1 RRTMKVKG
9 ISFFELHA
17 EKFVLGLAVL
27 LLLAVVA
34 MQFLGGGS
42 TVRVDNREVGV
53 GEVNSILK
61 QRAEALAS
69 RLRAD
74 APSGVDL
81 FDGEPPVMIDTFS
94 ESIAS
99 SISPR
104 SDLPKGQPALAS
116 TLVPS
121 DIADVAWYHEPR
133 FAGVA
138 IGEVVQTSD
147 AVTAQGWGS
156 LASLGGRFESEATS
170 FDLTW
175 LTPSVRIDLASL
187 RNELLRNAPRANPPR
202 LPIPGVWHND
212 ALMIVDVVFERQE
225 QLDGGWGPVEA
236 VAAFPTQDSYRP
248 YVATA
253 DASLRDD
260 AFEELARAARQ
271 LEILQPDF
279 VEVVNGSFVAPIDAP
294 TASAAD
300 PQAAAAGEEVSR
312 LRRELQ
318 RYRQDEARTKA
329 RLDELGGPVR
339 DDEEKPAGRPGGRDR
354 GRDSGSAG
362 GGAAPPG
369 GGGLGS
375 GSGMQG
381 RRGAGDEAQDEATR
395 RRRVALSERLQRI
408 ASQIARTEAE
418 IARVA
423 PGLETGGS
431 TVEIPNVNEDAS
443 IVAWTHDLD
452 VRPGSVY
459 RYRARVEVYNPFF
472 ARTTQLV
479 PEQQSLAN
487 GFTISSVASEW
498 SPSVRVSPPV
508 SFFLARAVPGEGGLG
523 LGTASME
530 VFAFRDG
537 KRRSESFSVQPGDVI
552 GSPAT
557 VRRGGKVLAEVDFTT
572 GWFVVDILE
581 DPSRDDVSGGD
592 RAKGAIV
599 LVARVEDP
607 SVIEARY
614 VEVDRSSETRRRFVD
629 EVRTAADAEAG

>member
-1 RRTMKVKG
+1 MKVKG

-34 MQFLGGGS
+34 MQFIGGGS

-61 QRAEALAS
+61 QRAEALAA

-81 FDGEPPVMIDTFS
+81 FDGEPPVMIGTFTDAIS
-94 ESIAS
+94 A

-104 SDLPKGQPALAS
+104 GELPKGQPALAS
-116 TLVPS
+116 SLVPS

-133 FAGVA
+133 FSGVS

-147 AVTAQGWGS
+147 AVTTQGWGT
-156 LASLGGRFESEATS
+156 LAALGGRFESEPTT

-175 LTPSVRIDLASL
+175 LTPSVRIDLAAF
-187 RNELLRNAPRANPPR
+187 RNELIRNAPTANPPR
-202 LPIPGVWHND
+202 LPIPSIWHNE
-212 ALMIVDVVFERQE
+212 ALMLVDVVFERQ
-225 QLDGGWGPVEA
+225 QQTASGWGAIEV
-236 VAAFPTQDSYRP
+236 VGAFPTQDSYRA
-248 YVATA
+248 YLAEA

-260 AFEELARAARQ
+260 VFEELAREARQ
-271 LEILQPDF
+271 LEILQPEF
-279 VEVVNGSFVAPIDAP
+279 VETVNGSFVPPIEAPVESMADPAAA
-294 TASAAD
+294 TAS
-300 PQAAAAGEEVSR
+300 EEISR

-318 RYRQDEARTKA
+318 RFRQDEARTKA

-354 GRDSGSAG
+354 GRDDGSSG
-362 GGAAPPG
+362 GGAAPPR

-381 RRGAGDEAQDEATR
+381 RRGAGDAAQDEATR
-395 RRRVALSERLQRI
+395 RRRIALSERLQRI
-408 ASQIARTEAE
+408 ASQISRTESE
-418 IARVA
+418 IAQLA
-423 PGLETGGS
+423 PGLETTGGA
-431 TVEIPNVNEDAS
+431 VQIPDVNEDSA
-443 IVAWTHDLD
+443 IVAWTHDLN
-452 VRPGSVY
+452 VAPGAVY

-479 PEQQSLAN
+479 PEQQRLAA
-487 GFTISSVASEW
+487 GFTISSVASDW
-498 SPSVRVSPPV
+498 SPPVRVAPPV

-537 KRRSESFSVQPGDVI
+537 KRRAESFSVQPGDVI

-557 VRRGGKVLAEVDFTT
+557 VRRGGRVLAEVDFTT

-581 DPSRDDVSGGD
+581 DPSRDDVAGGD

-599 LVARVEDP
+599 LVARVDDP
-607 SVIEARY
+607 SVVEARY
-614 VEVDRSSETRRRFVD
+614 VEVDRASEMRRRFSD
-629 EVRTAADAEAG
+629 EVRAASDAESG

>member
-1 RRTMKVKG
+1 MKVKG

-17 EKFVLGLAVL
+17 EKFVLGIAVL
-27 LLLAVVA
+27 LLIAVVA

-42 TVRVDNREVGV
+42 TVRVDNRDVGV

-61 QRAEALAS
+61 QRAEALAA

-81 FDGEPPVMIDTFS
+81 FDGEPPVMIGTFTEAIS
-94 ESIAS
+94 S

-104 SDLPKGQPALAS
+104 AGLPKGQPALAS
-116 TLVPS
+116 NLVPS

-133 FAGVA
+133 FAGVT
-138 IGEVVQTSD
+138 IGDVMQTSD
-147 AVTAQGWGS
+147 AVTSPGWAA
-156 LASLGGRFESEATS
+156 LAPLGGRFESEPST

-175 LTPSVRIDLASL
+175 LTPSVRIDLSAL
-187 RNELLRNAPRANPPR
+187 RNELLRNTPKATPPR
-202 LPIPGVWHND
+202 LPIPAIWHNE
-212 ALMIVDVVFERQE
+212 ALMIVDVVFERQ
-225 QLDGGWGPVEA
+225 QQTTAGWGEIETVGS
-236 VAAFPTQDSYRP
+236 FPTQDSYRP
-248 YVATA
+248 YLADA

-260 AFEELARAARQ
+260 VFEELSREARQ
-271 LEILQPDF
+271 LEVLQPDF
-279 VEVVNGSFVAPIDAP
+279 VETVNGSFVPP
-294 TASAAD
+294 TELVVASAAD
-300 PQAAAAGEEVSR
+300 PEAAASSEEVSR

-318 RYRQDEARTKA
+318 RFRQDEARTTA

-354 GRDSGSAG
+354 GRGDDGASG
-362 GGAAPPG
+362 GGAAPPR

-381 RRGAGDEAQDEATR
+381 RRNGDEAQDEATR

-408 ASQIARTEAE
+408 AAQIARTESE
-418 IARVA
+418 IARLA
-423 PGLETGGS
+423 PG
-431 TVEIPNVNEDAS
+431 VELSGTAVRIPDVNEDAS
-443 IVAWTHDLD
+443 IVAWTHDLN
-452 VRPGSVY
+452 VAPGAVY

-479 PEQQSLAN
+479 PEQQPLAA
-487 GFTISSVASEW
+487 GFTIATSASDW
-498 SPSVRVSPPV
+498 SPPVRVAPPV
-508 SFFLARAVPGEGGLG
+508 SFFLARAVPAEGGLG

-537 KRRSESFSVQPGDVI
+537 KRRTENFSVQPGDVI

-557 VRRGGKVLAEVDFTT
+557 VRRGGRVLAEVDFST

-581 DPSRDDVSGGD
+581 DPSRDDVTGGD

-607 SVIEARY
+607 SVVEARY
-614 VEVDRSSETRRRFVD
+614 VEIDRSSEARRRFTD
-629 EVRTAADAEAG
+629 EVRAAADAESG

>member
-1 RRTMKVKG
+1 MKVKG

-34 MQFLGGGS
+34 MQFVGGGS

-61 QRAEALAS
+61 QRAEAVAA
-69 RLRAD
+69 RLRED

-81 FDGEPPVMIDTFS
+81 FDGEPPVMIGSFS
-94 ESIAS
+94 EAIAS

-104 SDLPKGQPALAS
+104 TELPKGQPALAS
-116 TLVPS
+116 ILVPS

-133 FAGVA
+133 FSGVS

-147 AVTAQGWGS
+147 AVTTQGWGA
-156 LASLGGRFESEATS
+156 LAPLGGRFESEPTT

-175 LTPSVRIDLASL
+175 LTPSVRIDLTAF
-187 RNELLRNAPRANPPR
+187 RNELLRNAPKASPPR
-202 LPIPGVWHND
+202 LPIPSIWHNET
-212 ALMIVDVVFERQE
+212 LMLVDVVFERQE
-225 QLDGGWGPVEA
+225 QTATGWGSIEV
-236 VAAFPTQDSYRP
+236 VGAFPTQDSYRS
-248 YVATA
+248 YLAAA

-260 AFEELARAARQ
+260 VFEELAREARQ

-279 VEVVNGSFVAPIDAP
+279 VETVNGSFVPPIDAP
-294 TASAAD
+294 AASQAD
-300 PQAAAAGEEVSR
+300 PSAAAAGEEISR

-318 RYRQDEARTKA
+318 RFRQDEARTKA

-354 GRDSGSAG
+354 GRDDGSSG
-362 GGAAPPG
+362 GGAAPPR

-381 RRGAGDEAQDEATR
+381 RRGAGDEAQDEATK

-408 ASQIARTEAE
+408 ASQIARTESE
-418 IARVA
+418 ISQLA
-423 PGLETGGS
+423 PGLVGADA
-431 TVEIPNVNEDAS
+431 VVQIPNVNEDPA

-452 VRPGSVY
+452 VSPGAVY

-479 PEQQSLAN
+479 PEQQQLAG

-498 SPSVRVSPPV
+498 SPPVRVAPPV

-537 KRRSESFSVQPGDVI
+537 KRRTESFSVQPGDVI
-552 GSPAT
+552 GAPAT
-557 VRRGGKVLAEVDFTT
+557 VRRGGRVLAEVDFTT

-581 DPSRDDVSGGD
+581 DPSRDDVAGGD

-599 LVARVEDP
+599 LVARVDDP
-607 SVIEARY
+607 GVVEARY
-614 VEVDRSSETRRRFVD
+614 VEVDRSSETRRRFTD
-629 EVRTAADAEAG
+629 EVRAASDAESG

>member
-1 RRTMKVKG
+1 MKVKG

-17 EKFVLGLAVL
+17 EKLVLGVAVL
-27 LLLAVVA
+27 LLLVVVA
-34 MQFLGGGS
+34 MQFLGGGAS
-42 TVRVDNREVGV
+42 VRVDNREVGV
-53 GEVNSILK
+53 GEVNSILR
-61 QRAEALAS
+61 QRAEALAA

-74 APSGVDL
+74 APAGVDL
-81 FDGEPPVMIDTFS
+81 FEGEPPVMIGTFT
-94 ESIAS
+94 EAIAS

-104 SDLPKGQPALAS
+104 TGLPKGQPALAS
-116 TLVPS
+116 MLVPS

-133 FAGVA
+133 FPGVA

-147 AVTAQGWGS
+147 AVTAQGWAS
-156 LASLGGRFESEATS
+156 LAELGGRFESEPST
-170 FDLTW
+170 FDVTW
-175 LTPSVRIDLASL
+175 LTPSIRIDLASL
-187 RNELLRNAPRANPPR
+187 RNELLRNSPKATPPR
-202 LPIPGVWHND
+202 LPIPSIWHNE
-212 ALMIVDVVFERQE
+212 ALMLVDVVFERQR
-225 QLDGGWGPVEA
+225 QVDGGWGAIETVS
-236 VAAFPTQDSYRP
+236 AFPTQDSYRS
-248 YVATA
+248 YLATA

-260 AFEELARAARQ
+260 VFEELARPARQ

-279 VEVVNGSFVAPIDAP
+279 VESVNGSFVPPIDSP
-294 TASAAD
+294 VVSASD
-300 PQAAAAGEEVSR
+300 PDLAAAGEEVAR

-318 RYRQDEARTKA
+318 RYRQDEARTKT
-329 RLDELGGPVR
+329 RLDDLGGPVR

-354 GRDSGSAG
+354 GRDDGASG
-362 GGAAPPG
+362 GGAAPPR

-395 RRRVALSERLQRI
+395 RRRIALSERLQRI
-408 ASQIARTEAE
+408 ASQISRTEE
-418 IARVA
+418 QIMRLA
-423 PGLETGGS
+423 PGMEATAAG
-431 TVEIPNVNEDAS
+431 VEIPDVDVDAA

-452 VRPGSVY
+452 VVPGSVY

-479 PEQQSLAN
+479 PEQQSLAS
-487 GFTISSVASEW
+487 GFTIASVASEW
-498 SPSVRVSPPV
+498 SPPVRVAPPV

-530 VFAFRDG
+530 VYAFRDG

-552 GSPAT
+552 GSMAT
-557 VRRGGKVLAEVDFTT
+557 VRRGGRVLAEVDFST

-599 LVARVEDP
+599 LVARVDDP
-607 SVIEARY
+607 NTIEARY
-614 VEVDRSSETRRRFVD
+614 VEFDRASESRRRFSD
-629 EVRTAADAEAG
+629 EVRAAADAEAG

>member
-1 RRTMKVKG
+1 MKVKG

-17 EKFVLGLAVL
+17 EKFLLGIAVL

-34 MQFLGGGS
+34 MQFIGGGS

-61 QRAEALAS
+61 QRAEALAA

-74 APSGVDL
+74 APAGVDL
-81 FDGEPPVMIDTFS
+81 FDGEPPVMIGTFTEAIS
-94 ESIAS
+94 SSIA
-99 SISPR
+99 PR
-104 SDLPKGQPALAS
+104 ASLPKGQPALAS

-133 FAGVA
+133 FAGIS
-138 IGEVVQTSD
+138 IGDVVQTSD
-147 AVTAQGWGS
+147 AVTTQGWGALS
-156 LASLGGRFESEATS
+156 PLGERFESEPST

-187 RNELLRNAPRANPPR
+187 RNELLRNAPKATPPR
-202 LPIPGVWHND
+202 LPIPTIWHNE
-212 ALMIVDVVFERQE
+212 ALMLVDVVFERQK
-225 QLDGGWGPVEA
+225 QTDDGGW
-236 VAAFPTQDSYRP
+236 AAIEVVDSFPTQDSYRT
-248 YVATA
+248 YLASA
-253 DASLRDD
+253 DTSLRDD
-260 AFEELARAARQ
+260 VFEELAREARQ

-279 VEVVNGSFVAPIDAP
+279 VETVNGSFVPPIETMTP
-294 TASAAD
+294 SAAD
-300 PQAAAAGEEVSR
+300 PSTAASGEEISR
-312 LRRELQ
+312 LRRELL
-318 RYRQDEARTKA
+318 RFRQDEARTKA

-339 DDEEKPAGRPGGRDR
+339 DDEDKPAGRPGGRDR
-354 GRDSGSAG
+354 GRDDGSSG
-362 GGAAPPG
+362 GGAAPPRG
-369 GGGLGS
+369 GCLGS

-381 RRGAGDEAQDEATR
+381 RRGAGDAAQDEATR
-395 RRRVALSERLQRI
+395 RRRIALSERLQRI
-408 ASQIARTEAE
+408 STQIARTESE
-418 IARVA
+418 IARLA
-423 PGLETGGS
+423 PGLETSGAS
-431 TVEIPNVNEDAS
+431 VAIPNVNEDAS

-452 VRPGSVY
+452 VAPGAVY
-459 RYRARVEVYNPFF
+459 RYRALVEVYNPFF

-479 PEQQSLAN
+479 PEQQALAA
-487 GFTISSVASEW
+487 GFTMSTIASDW
-498 SPSVRVSPPV
+498 SPPVRVAPPV

-537 KRRSESFSVQPGDVI
+537 KRRTESFSVQPGDVI
-552 GSPAT
+552 GSPST
-557 VRRGGKVLAEVDFTT
+557 VRRGGRVLAEVDFTT

-599 LVARVEDP
+599 LVARVDDP

-614 VEVDRSSETRRRFVD
+614 VEFDRSSEQRRRFTD
-629 EVRTAADAEAG
+629 EVRAASDSEAG